1 MSIINNIKLHFLFK
15 EIHKILK
22 SWKGELLC
30 KYDIGGIPI
39 PEDLKKGVE
48 KPVLNLINGRD
59 YIIFFYKKPVWS
71 IYVGI
76 MVSKYLDTYW
86 VESKWDE
93 FSLSSLSEDP
103 PIPKDIQEEISEL
116 ILKNKEYYIETVK
129 SWVEEAKTKYAAK
142 YGR

>member
-1 MSIINNIKLHFLFK
+1 MSIVNDIKLHFLSK

-22 SWKGELLC
+22 SWKGELLG
-30 KYDIGGIPI
+30 KYDIGGVPI

-48 KPVLNLINGRD
+48 KPVLNLINDRD
-59 YIIFFYKKPVWS
+59 YIIFFYKKPAWS
-71 IYVGI
+71 IYVGL
-76 MVSKYLDTYW
+76 MVSKHLDAYW

-93 FSLSSLSEDP
+93 FSISSPLEDQ
-103 PIPKDIQEEISEL
+103 PIPKDIKEEISEL
-116 ILKNKEYYIETVK
+116 ILKNKDYYIETVK